1 MAIQDII
8 TKDVLMVGY
17 SDIEG
22 IYISLES
29 GYVICYSR
37 TKYCLWVKGETTGY
51 IVGVYR
57 ICLDCDKDSVLIGS
71 LIKGNTC
78 HLGNYSCF
86 CSE

>member
-1 MAIQDII
+1 MIFI
-8 TKDVLMVGY
+8 
-17 SDIEG
+17 
-22 IYISLES
+22 
-29 GYVICYSR
+29 
-37 TKYCLWVKGETTGY
+37 TTGY